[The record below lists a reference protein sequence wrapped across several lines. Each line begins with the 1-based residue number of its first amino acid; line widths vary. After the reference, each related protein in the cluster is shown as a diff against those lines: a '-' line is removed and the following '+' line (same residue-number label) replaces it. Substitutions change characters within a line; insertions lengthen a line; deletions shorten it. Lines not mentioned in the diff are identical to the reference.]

1 MQNKTELLNEKI
13 NAYITAYQKSIDESS
28 IPGISISI
36 PPFNVTRAFASGL
49 AGLATFGALAFW
61 ASTLGNLGA
70 YILIA
75 KGVSLLSAL
84 GISVGGTAAAA
95 SAIAAI
101 GGPIVLGI
109 ALAIIA
115 AISVFA
121 IFSGGWEKSI
131 AKKIV
136 AEYDKNNC
144 LLKFKDVIDGYWK
157 DTEIAFN
164 ASADKLESDWKKY
177 VNDLSGLV
185 NNYDIEEIQRKIE
198 TAKDLKSFFENIP
211 LYNHGL
217 DTSTTGIS
225 K

>member
-1 MQNKTELLNEKI
+1 M
-13 NAYITAYQKSIDESS
+13 
-28 IPGISISI
+28 
-36 PPFNVTRAFASGL
+36 
-49 AGLATFGALAFW
+49 
-61 ASTLGNLGA
+61 
-70 YILIA
+70 
-75 KGVSLLSAL
+75 
-84 GISVGGTAAAA
+84 
-95 SAIAAI
+95 
-101 GGPIVLGI
+101 
-109 ALAIIA
+109 
-115 AISVFA
+115 
-121 IFSGGWEKSI
+121 
-131 AKKIV
+131 
-136 AEYDKNNC
+136 
-144 LLKFKDVIDGYWK
+144 KFKDVIDGYWK